1 MYTRPTVIVTVL
13 RLLAQ
18 QLDKT
23 WRAGWRKLIRWKPAC
38 STEGKRERER
48 DLCMTGNITTTCSFC
63 STNII
68 SKGHRRGLVLST
80 VGHYWSRIWWLLVA
94 IVVPSVS
101 AHKETKVNSDV
112 SQDRITATGWLTS
125 RLDEDCCLT
134 NLLSKRKRIFF
145 FFFWMTRNSLKPDAY
160 TVPLNKH

>member
-101 AHKETKVNSDV
+101 AHKETKVKHSDV

-145 FFFWMTRNSLKPDAY
+145 FIFLDDKELPQARCLHSPTE
-160 TVPLNKH
+160 

>member
-1 MYTRPTVIVTVL
+1 MLTVIVTVL
-13 RLLAQ
+13 KILGQR
-18 QLDKT
+18 LDKT
-23 WRAGWRKLIRWKPAC
+23 WKGRMKKINKMKA
-38 STEGKRERER
+38 SVQHEERER

-63 STNII
+63 PTNII
-68 SKGHRRGLVLST
+68 SRGHKRGLVLST

-101 AHKETKVNSDV
+101 AHKETKVKHSDV

-145 FFFWMTRNSLKPDAY
+145 WMTRNSLKPDAY

>member
-1 MYTRPTVIVTVL
+1 MLTVIVTVL
-13 RLLAQ
+13 KILGQ

-23 WRAGWRKLIRWKPAC
+23 WKGRMKKINKMKA
-38 STEGKRERER
+38 SVQHEERER

-68 SKGHRRGLVLST
+68 SRGHKRGLVLST

-101 AHKETKVNSDV
+101 AHKETKVKHSDV
-112 SQDRITATGWLTS
+112 SQDRTSTGWLTS
-125 RLDEDCCLT
+125 RLDEDYCLT
-134 NLLSKRKRIFF
+134 NLNSKRMRFF
-145 FFFWMTRNSLKPDAY
+145 FFFGFWWQDKPDAY
-160 TVPLNKH
+160 KLPLNKHQVYS